1 MSVRALAPA
10 VLAAALA
17 FTASARAEDPA
28 APKKLRIA
36 LDTLR
41 TTGVAVALGSLVE
54 DQVCAALGDA
64 ARADVVCP
72 ADVAAAA
79 ALAKSA
85 MAFGECQSDDC
96 LRRLDA
102 FQSTDR
108 RVSGALERTDKG
120 VVLTLQLAGPAGSGP
135 RVVERLPEE
144 LDALVARIPA
154 IVQKLFPEK

>member
-1 MSVRALAPA
+1 VSVRALASA
-10 VLAAALA
+10 VLAAALVLA
-17 FTASARAEDPA
+17 VPARAEEAA

-36 LDTLR
+36 LDKLR
-41 TTGVAVALGSLVE
+41 TAGVAVALASLVE
-54 DQVCAALGDA
+54 DQVCAALGDG

-72 ADVAAAA
+72 SDVAAAT

-102 FQSTDR
+102 FQSADR

-120 VVLTLQLAGPAGSGP
+120 IVLTLQLAGPAGSGP
-135 RVVERLPEE
+135 RVVERLPED
-144 LDALVARIPA
+144 LDALVARIPG
-154 IVQKLFPEK
+154 IVRKLFPEK